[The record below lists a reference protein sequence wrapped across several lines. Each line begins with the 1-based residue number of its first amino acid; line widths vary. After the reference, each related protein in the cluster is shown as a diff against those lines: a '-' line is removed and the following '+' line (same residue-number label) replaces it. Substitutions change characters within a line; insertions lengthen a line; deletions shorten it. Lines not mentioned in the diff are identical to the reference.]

1 MKSKTKIFCQIGCL
15 NKLTELIDL
24 KKYSKVAILTDDVLA
39 SLYKEQ
45 LKKIFT
51 ATSHKIIII
60 ESGEKQKN
68 LKTVERV
75 WQELF
80 DFSFDRNS
88 LLINFGGGM
97 ISDLGGFVAG
107 TFMRGIAFAN
117 IPTTLLA
124 QVDAAIGGKTAINFH
139 SIKNNIGLFVHP
151 NQIVID
157 PLIIK
162 SLPDRE
168 VLSGFAEILKYAILF
183 DQKMFDLLA
192 SKPFLSF
199 SLEELEKL
207 IKKSYSFKTKL
218 IEEDFLETGPRKLL
232 NFGHTIGH
240 AFESLSMQTK
250 RFLTHGEA
258 VAVGMIIESQIA
270 NECGLLKKDDLEKIK
285 KVINSNY
292 FFKFS
297 KKLKLES
304 ILEKM
309 KFDKK
314 NINNKIHWSLPVS
327 IGKASCDQ
335 FVDKKIVSDCISSF
349 LINFKENDKTS

>member
-1 MKSKTKIFCQIGCL
+1 MKNKTKIFCQTGCL
-15 NKLTELIDL
+15 NKLTKLIDL

-51 ATSHKIIII
+51 ATNHKIIVI

-68 LKTVERV
+68 LKTVEKV

-107 TFMRGIAFAN
+107 TFMRGIAFVN

-124 QVDAAIGGKTAINFH
+124 QVDASIGGKTAINFH

-151 NQIVID
+151 DYIVID

-168 VLSGFAEILKYAILF
+168 ILSGFAEILKHGILS

-199 SLEELEKL
+199 SLEEVNL
-207 IKKSYSFKTKL
+207 
-218 IEEDFLETGPRKLL
+218 PRLL
-232 NFGHTIGH
+232 QGIPHI
-240 AFESLSMQTK
+240 LSI
-250 RFLTHGEA
+250 HPG
-258 VAVGMIIESQIA
+258 
-270 NECGLLKKDDLEKIK
+270 
-285 KVINSNY
+285 
-292 FFKFS
+292 FF
-297 KKLKLES
+297 
-304 ILEKM
+304 
-309 KFDKK
+309 
-314 NINNKIHWSLPVS
+314 
-327 IGKASCDQ
+327 
-335 FVDKKIVSDCISSF
+335 
-349 LINFKENDKTS
+349 